1 MRALSR
7 IAARTSAAAP
17 CACRAMADVGQQPV
31 MLRVGHGCAQCLAH
45 GEMEGAAQFAAARG
59 LVPRAVLAAAAAVW
73 PPSGADLRKIVTT
86 AEFYF

>member
-17 CACRAMADVGQQPV
+17 CACRTMADVGQQPV
-31 MLRVGHGCAQCLAH
+31 HKMLRVGRGCAPFLAH
-45 GEMEGAAQFAAARG
+45 GGMEGAAQFAR
-59 LVPRAVLAAAAAVW
+59 PRAVLAAAAAVR
-73 PPSGADLRKIVTT
+73 PPSGDDLQRIVAT